1 MSIIGHDAMLHFR
14 QGLPICIL
22 LDDQSAHRSREAK

>member
-1 MSIIGHDAMLHFR
+1 MSMIGHDAVPLFR

-22 LDDQSAHRSREAK
+22 LDDQSVHRSREAK